1 MDFMKIAIGSD
12 HAGLA
17 LKNQIIEFLK
27 ELGHEVEDFGTYTN
41 ESCDY
46 PDYAYAAAL
55 SVKEGKAERVIVVC
69 YTGIGVSIVAN
80 KVKGIRCSLVGS
92 VEDAILTREHNDS
105 NGLAL
110 SAKNTPYPLAKEIV
124 DAWLSSEFT
133 GGRHLNRV
141 NKIKAIEEK

>member
-1 MDFMKIAIGSD
+1 MRIAVGSD
-12 HAGLA
+12 HAGFN
-17 LKNQIIEFLK
+17 LKNQVIDYLNK
-27 ELGHEVEDFGTYTN
+27 LGHEVQDFGTYKN

-55 SVKEGKAERVIVVC
+55 AVSNGEADRAIVIC

-92 VEDAILTREHNDS
+92 VEDAVLTREHNDS
-105 NGLAL
+105 NCLAL
-110 SAKNTPYPLAKEIV
+110 SAKNTPFPLVKEIV
-124 DAWLSSEFT
+124 DAWLATEFV

-141 NKIKAIEEK
+141 NKIKVIEEK

>member
-1 MDFMKIAIGSD
+1 MKI
-12 HAGLA
+12 
-17 LKNQIIEFLK
+17 K
-27 ELGHEVEDFGTYTN
+27 EVIDYLNKLGHEVQDFGTYKN

-55 SVKEGKAERVIVVC
+55 AVSNGEADRAIVIC

-92 VEDAILTREHNDS
+92 VEDAVLTREHNDS
-105 NGLAL
+105 NCLAL
-110 SAKNTPYPLAKEIV
+110 SAKNTPFPLVKEIV
-124 DAWLSSEFT
+124 DAWLATEFV

-141 NKIKAIEEK
+141 NKIKIIEEK

>member
-1 MDFMKIAIGSD
+1 MKIAIGSD

-41 ESCDY
+41 DSCDY

>member
-1 MDFMKIAIGSD
+1 MRIAVGSD
-12 HAGLA
+12 HAGFN
-17 LKNQIIEFLK
+17 LKNQVIDYLNK
-27 ELGHEVEDFGTYTN
+27 LGHEVQDFGTYKN

-55 SVKEGKAERVIVVC
+55 SVANKDAERAIVIC

-92 VEDAILTREHNDS
+92 VEDAVLTREHNDS
-105 NGLAL
+105 NCLAL
-110 SAKNTPYPLAKEIV
+110 SAKNTPFPVVKEIV
-124 DAWLSSEFT
+124 DAWLATEFV

-141 NKIKAIEEK
+141 NKIKVIEEK